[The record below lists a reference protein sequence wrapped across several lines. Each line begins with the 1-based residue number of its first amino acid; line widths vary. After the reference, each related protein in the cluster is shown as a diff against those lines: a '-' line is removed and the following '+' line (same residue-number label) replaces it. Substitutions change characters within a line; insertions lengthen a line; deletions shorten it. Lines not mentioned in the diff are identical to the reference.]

1 MTQYKEMALKA
12 RKNVSRLTLKQQR
25 EILKIYE
32 DTIENLA
39 SKATEAKD
47 KSLTKRWLLDYQKA
61 LEAEKAK
68 LEHKLNTT
76 IRKGIEQA
84 AKEGPKTDIDLF
96 KRAQAKAGIDLGPHF
111 TEMFSQVPKDVIRP
125 IITGELYKDNRS
137 LSDRIWS
144 YTNDLG
150 EDIDYI
156 IKQGMVEKKSAVEL
170 AQDLERFVKDPAKR
184 PTNWGKCYPNLRTKK
199 VDYNAMRLARTSI
212 NHAYQT
218 STIQSASMNPFVEG
232 IEWQSA
238 LIHGRTCDLCRERH
252 GRVYPV
258 KSVPLDH
265 P

>member
-1 MTQYKEMALKA
+1 MTWYRKMALKA
-12 RKNVSRLTLKQQR
+12 RKNVSKLTLQQQR
-25 EILKIYE
+25 KILKIYE
-32 DTIENLA
+32 DTIKSLA
-39 SKATEAKD
+39 RKATEAKD

-61 LEAEKAK
+61 LKAEKAT
-68 LEHKLNTT
+68 LEHKLSTT
-76 IRKGIEQA
+76 ISKGIEQA
-84 AKEGPKTDIDLF
+84 AKEGPKVDINLF
-96 KRAQAKAGIDLGPHF
+96 RKLQAKAGIDLGPHF

-125 IITGELYKDNRS
+125 IITGELYRDNRS

-170 AQDLERFVKDPAKR
+170 AQDLERFVKEPAKR
-184 PTNWGKCYPNLRTKK
+184 PTTWGKVYPSLRTKK